1 MNTARNP
8 NGYRAEETYWIVIA
22 GLRGAGKSKFIQHA
36 AEVITLRDSQDMSVI
51 TPAENEAIMAWLA
64 RTGGAMNPDAPFQT
78 EDEVQFARWTRRI
91 MVGEIA
97 LDARTRVCFYE
108 APGTRDFTFLGSVIK
123 PETLLGTVIMIDSTQ
138 HATVRDA
145 SRIAATF
152 AAYAPDEPYV
162 FAANKQD
169 HPEALPPEDV
179 RILLQ
184 FLDGHL
190 LPVLPCVATRPLD
203 VQKVLLALLERIR
216 DSYDDGIEW

>member
-1 MNTARNP
+1 MTAASYSR
-8 NGYRAEETYWIVIA
+8 GYRTDDTYWIVVA
-22 GLRGAGKSKFIQHA
+22 GLRGAGKSAFVRHA
-36 AEVITLRDSQDMSVI
+36 SEATTLRDSRDMSLI
-51 TPAENEAIMAWLA
+51 TTEENDAVMDWLE
-64 RTGGAMNPDAPFQT
+64 RTGGAINPDTAFQT
-78 EDEVQFARWTRRI
+78 EDEVRFARWTRR
-91 MVGEIA
+91 MTVGEIA

-108 APGTRDFTFLGSVIK
+108 APGTRDFSFLGNTIQ
-123 PETLLGTVIMIDSTQ
+123 PQNLLGTVIMIDSSQ

-152 AAYAPDEPYV
+152 AAYAPNEPYV

-169 HPEALPPEDV
+169 QPEALPAEDI

-190 LPVLPCVATRPLD
+190 LPVVPCVATRPMD

-216 DSYDDGIEW
+216 DSYDDGIQW